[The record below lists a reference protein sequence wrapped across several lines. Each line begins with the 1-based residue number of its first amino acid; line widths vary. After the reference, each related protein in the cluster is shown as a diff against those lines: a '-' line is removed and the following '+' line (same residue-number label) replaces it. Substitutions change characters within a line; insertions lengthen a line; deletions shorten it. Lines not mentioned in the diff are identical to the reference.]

1 METQDQYVQKLLRTA
16 TELNEAD
23 RTEAG
28 NDELARMMTKFA
40 NDTGHTGSVP
50 ADIARIVR
58 NTVAKQASEAEER
71 ARGADP
77 LYDSLMKETWTKLPS
92 EPRLSTTA

>member
-50 ADIARIVR
+50 A
-58 NTVAKQASEAEER
+58 ER